1 MFLEFQIRCILEIW
15 LFARSALAYE
25 KKKCNLMQ
33 NRSRSLSLFHTL
45 NKLVK

>member
-15 LFARSALAYE
+15 LFARNALAC
-25 KKKCNLMQ
+25 KKKNSMQ
-33 NRSRSLSLFHTL
+33 FDAKSLALFHTL